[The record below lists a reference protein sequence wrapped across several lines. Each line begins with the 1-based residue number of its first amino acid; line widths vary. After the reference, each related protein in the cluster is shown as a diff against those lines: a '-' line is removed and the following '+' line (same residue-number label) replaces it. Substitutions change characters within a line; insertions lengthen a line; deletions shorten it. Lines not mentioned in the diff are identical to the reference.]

1 MVEPNVGNPRD
12 LSLNFLERGEEINE
26 GQMVVTAGFS
36 TGELGSLFPPG
47 IPIGEVTE
55 STLEE
60 QQAYQR
66 VHLEAFADL
75 KDMDF
80 VQVLTDAGESR

>member
-1 MVEPNVGNPRD
+1 
-12 LSLNFLERGEEINE
+12 
-26 GQMVVTAGFS
+26 MVVTAGFS
-36 TGELGSLFPPG
+36 SGALGSLFPPG

-75 KDMDF
+75 RDMEF
-80 VQVLTDAGESR
+80 VEVLTDAGGSK